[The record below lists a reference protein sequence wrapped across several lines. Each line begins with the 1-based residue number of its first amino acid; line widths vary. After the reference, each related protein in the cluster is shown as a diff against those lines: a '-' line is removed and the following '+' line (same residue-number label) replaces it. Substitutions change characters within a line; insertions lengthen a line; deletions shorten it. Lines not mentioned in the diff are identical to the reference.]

1 MIRSALKRNIPLDY
15 LFTFSG
21 NLNLTHGI
29 WMIFL
34 AARGFSLL
42 EIGILES
49 IFHITSFLM
58 EVPMGVVADLRGRK
72 ASRLAGRFFFL
83 ASLGFMFLGR
93 TFGVQAA
100 GFILCALGYNLE
112 SGAGDAL
119 VYDSLKALGEEGR
132 FLKIK
137 GRQEFLFQTANIVSF
152 LAGGFLAV
160 RNYGFSFGGSAA
172 GALLALGVGML
183 FLEPPRRAEGGS
195 AELPE
200 AGEAETGSGATASG
214 EVSGKSLP
222 ARIAG
227 SVKEQTLGSLGVL
240 RREPRIALLILFSE
254 FIFVFYVTVFFYCQ
268 NYWTGQGLSE
278 WDIGIIYSLQCAV
291 SGITGLLAHRAERR
305 LGIRGLLLGA
315 PLLMA
320 AGLWGIALT
329 PWSGLFFIAGGFVEG
344 LLIVA
349 VSDYINKL
357 IPSEYRATIL
367 SFQSMCFSMGM
378 IVLFPLIGWISQT
391 WSLAAGLTAAAALA
405 TFAALLFFIRIRRRA

>member
-1 MIRSALKRNIPLDY
+1 MIRSALRRNIPLDY
-15 LFTFSG
+15 LFTFTG

-49 IFHITSFLM
+49 IFHVTSFLM

-72 ASRLAGRFFFL
+72 ASRLAGRLFFL
-83 ASLGFMFLGR
+83 ASLGFMFFGR
-93 TFGVQAA
+93 SFGVQAA

-119 VYDSLKALGEEGR
+119 VYDSLKVLGEEGR

-137 GRQEFLFQTANIVSF
+137 GRQGFLFQAANIASF

-160 RNYGFSFGGSAA
+160 RNYGFSFGASAA

-183 FLEPPRRAEGGS
+183 FLEPPRTGEGGS
-195 AELPE
+195 GEKPGAGGPE
-200 AGEAETGSGATASG
+200 SDPETTGREPRSG
-214 EVSGKSLP
+214 LP

-227 SVKEQTLGSLGVL
+227 SVKDQTLGSLGVL

-291 SGITGLLAHRAERR
+291 SGITGLLAHRAEKR

-329 PWSGLFFIAGGFVEG
+329 PWSGLFFIAGGLVEG

-378 IVLFPLIGWISQT
+378 IVLFPLIGWISQVR
-391 WSLAAGLTAAAALA
+391 SLSAGLTAAAVLA
-405 TFAALLFFIRIRRRA
+405 TLSALLFFFRIRRRA